1 MSVLRDYA
9 ASVSQPTLAFAG
21 AGEPRYD
28 EVVDDGGALRSGW
41 KALAEHA
48 LALTADDL
56 RRIDGEIT
64 RFLADDGVS
73 YVRADSGADGG
84 AQPWQLDPMPLVLD
98 APSWAPLEVGLAQR
112 AELLNAILVD
122 VYGEQHLLREG
133 IVPSAVIFGHSGF
146 LRPLAR
152 ASASDRHPLLLSAVD
167 LGRDAHGEWR
177 VLTDRVQAP
186 SGLGFAAEN
195 RRVISQVLP
204 DLFQESTLHHI
215 DPYFAALRAALLT
228 SVADTF

>member
-1 MSVLRDYA
+1 MLRDYA

-73 YVRADSGADGG
+73 YVRADAGADGG
-84 AQPWQLDPMPLVLD
+84 AQRGVEADVRRLLYRVVRALVVD
-98 APSWAPLEVGLAQR
+98 DVR
-112 AELLNAILVD
+112 LL
-122 VYGEQHLLREG
+122 
-133 IVPSAVIFGHSGF
+133 
-146 LRPLAR
+146 
-152 ASASDRHPLLLSAVD
+152 
-167 LGRDAHGEWR
+167 
-177 VLTDRVQAP
+177 
-186 SGLGFAAEN
+186 
-195 RRVISQVLP
+195 
-204 DLFQESTLHHI
+204 
-215 DPYFAALRAALLT
+215 
-228 SVADTF
+228 